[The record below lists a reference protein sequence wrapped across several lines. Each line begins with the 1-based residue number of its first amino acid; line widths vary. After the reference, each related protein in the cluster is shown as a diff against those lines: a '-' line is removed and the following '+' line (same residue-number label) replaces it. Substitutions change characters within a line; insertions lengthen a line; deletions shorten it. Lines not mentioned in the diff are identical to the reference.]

1 MRRCYYCGAKKN
13 DDMILCERC
22 AKELDE
28 RLKEKKDDKRVR
40 ECDTAHKD
48 KS

>member
-1 MRRCYYCGAKKN
+1 MKKVDLFVFSGTGN
-13 DDMILCERC
+13 TMKC